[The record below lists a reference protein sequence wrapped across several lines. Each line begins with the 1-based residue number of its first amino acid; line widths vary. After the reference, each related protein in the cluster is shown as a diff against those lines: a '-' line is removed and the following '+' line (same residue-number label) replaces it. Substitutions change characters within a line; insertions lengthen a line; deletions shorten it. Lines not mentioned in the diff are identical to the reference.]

1 MKGCIVCNTGP
12 LIALAVVHRL
22 DLLHALF
29 EEVLIPEKVR
39 DELLAGT
46 RGRDEIEDALSTGW
60 LRPTPVMPPPEPVLD
75 DVLDV
80 GEAAVIQLA
89 RQVHADWVL
98 IDERKGRKIA
108 ADVYDLRVAGT
119 ARIAVEAK
127 RKQLVTDVG
136 ELLSSM
142 RFRGY
147 WISDRIVLAARN
159 MAGETADE

>member
-1 MKGCIVCNTGP
+1 
-12 LIALAVVHRL
+12 
-22 DLLHALF
+22 
-29 EEVLIPEKVR
+29 
-39 DELLAGT
+39 
-46 RGRDEIEDALSTGW
+46 
-60 LRPTPVMPPPEPVLD
+60 
-75 DVLDV
+75 V

-108 ADVYDLRVAGT
+108 ADVYELRVAGT

-127 RKQLVTDVG
+127 REQLITDVG
-136 ELLSSM
+136 ELLSGM

-159 MAGETADE
+159 MAGEEADE